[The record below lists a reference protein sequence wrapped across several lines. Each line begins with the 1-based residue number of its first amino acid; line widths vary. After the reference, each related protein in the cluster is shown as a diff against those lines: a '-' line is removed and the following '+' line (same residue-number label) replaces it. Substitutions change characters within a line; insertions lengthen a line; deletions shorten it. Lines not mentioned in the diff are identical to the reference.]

1 MKISVKGMMC
11 EHCEMHVKKALEAID
26 GITSAVASHK
36 DALVTIETSKAVDE
50 KAIKAAG
57 GIKLFLGGTGVDG
70 HIAFNEPGSS
80 LSSKTRVKTLTEDTR
95 IVNSRFFDNDMTQV
109 PETALTVGIGTI
121 TDSEEVVIMMNG
133 HNKAQALKH
142 AIEEPISH
150 MWPVSILQMHKKAI
164 IVCDED
170 CTDELRVGTVKY
182 FKGIESKNKDAYEN
196 Y

>member
-1 MKISVKGMMC
+1 
-11 EHCEMHVKKALEAID
+11 
-26 GITSAVASHK
+26 
-36 DALVTIETSKAVDE
+36 
-50 KAIKAAG
+50 
-57 GIKLFLGGTGVDG
+57 
-70 HIAFNEPGSS
+70 
-80 LSSKTRVKTLTEDTR
+80 
-95 IVNSRFFDNDMTQV
+95 
-109 PETALTVGIGTI
+109 
-121 TDSEEVVIMMNG
+121 MNG